1 MERITPFARTRTFL
15 TVREAP
21 RPRKSGPVLFLNGS
35 GGTARHRPLDHT
47 QSCSQIAPFVGLT
60 KWQAGRILRSL
71 SGRGCNTLS
80 REPRAARALR
90 RTLAPS
96 LSCRKTFEDAM
107 YWYARR
113 VFLRRKTHGEL

>member
-1 MERITPFARTRTFL
+1 MEVISPFARTRTF
-15 TVREAP
+15 VAVGEISRSWKS
-21 RPRKSGPVLFLNGS
+21 RPVFFLNGP
-35 GGTARHRPLDHT
+35 GGRARHRPLDYR